1 MRKWLK
7 GFTLI
12 ELTIVLV
19 IVAFSAA
26 IVFPKISA
34 GLDGQSG
41 LRSSAN
47 RLADIA
53 DYAYNRAASTRQ
65 MHILHID
72 REKGMYWV
80 TSRKTDGQ
88 EMPVTNGLNLKG
100 QLPEGIKFLD
110 VKIQGIGSSLRDS
123 TTLTFSPEGWAE
135 PATIRLI
142 CSTGETMSVIIDE
155 FSGQVK
161 TFP

>member
-1 MRKWLK
+1 MRKRTK

-12 ELTIVLV
+12 ELLIVLL

-34 GLDGQSG
+34 GLDGYSG

-47 RLADIA
+47 RIADIA

-65 MHILHID
+65 VHILHID
-72 REKGMYWV
+72 KEKGLYWV

-88 EMPVTNGLNLKG
+88 EMPVTEGLNLKG
-100 QLPEGIKFLD
+100 RLPEGVKFLD
-110 VKIQGIGSSLRDS
+110 IKIQGIGSYLLDS
-123 TTLTFSPEGWAE
+123 TTITFSPEGWAE
-135 PATIRLI
+135 PATIRMA

-161 TFP
+161 ISL

>member
-1 MRKWLK
+1 MCKRTK

-12 ELTIVLV
+12 ELIIVLV
-19 IVAFSAA
+19 IVAFTAA
-26 IVFPKISA
+26 IVLPKIST

-53 DYAYNRAASTRQ
+53 DYAFNRAAFVRQ
-65 MHILHID
+65 VHILHID
-72 REKGMYWV
+72 KEKGMYWV
-80 TSRKTDGQ
+80 SSRKSDGQ
-88 EMPVTNGLNLKG
+88 EMPVTDGLNLKG
-100 QLPEGIKFLD
+100 QLPEGVKFMD
-110 VKIQGIGSSLRDS
+110 VKVKGIGSFWRDS

-142 CSTGETMSVIIDE
+142 CSTGEIVRVIIDE

-161 TFP
+161 VSQ